1 MKLLILIAAMMTA
14 AGVASAACKE
24 GSKGWVT
31 VHDGVNDR
39 SRTEMRICR
48 NGTYMTDEEKAAYIY
63 NPRTSCV
70 EGSRGWV
77 TLHDDNDRS
86 YTEIRTCVN
95 GSYMTAEERA
105 AYVRV
110 PKNRCKEGARR
121 TERVYNGINDRFE
134 EVTVVCRNGK
144 WVRAGN

>member
-1 MKLLILIAAMMTA
+1 MKFFIIIAAMMTA

-31 VHDGVNDR
+31 VRDNINDH

-48 NGTYMTDEEKAAYIY
+48 NGTYMTDEERAAYIY
-63 NPRTSCV
+63 NPRTGCV

-77 TLHDDNDRS
+77 TLHDENDHS
-86 YTEIRTCVN
+86 YTEARTCVN
-95 GSYMTAEERA
+95 GSYMTPEERA

-110 PKNRCKEGARR
+110 PKNRCKEGSRR
-121 TERVYNGINDRFE
+121 IESVFNNINDSYE
-134 EVTVVCRNGK
+134 NVTMVCRSGK
-144 WVRAGN
+144 WIRAR